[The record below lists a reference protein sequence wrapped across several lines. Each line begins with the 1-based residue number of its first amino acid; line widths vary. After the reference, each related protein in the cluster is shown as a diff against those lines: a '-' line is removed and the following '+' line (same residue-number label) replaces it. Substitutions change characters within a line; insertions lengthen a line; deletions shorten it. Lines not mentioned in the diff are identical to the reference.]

1 MYSNRIKEIRKKL
14 NLSVAKMA
22 EKIKIPTR
30 TITGYE
36 RNERTPSVEFV
47 AQCCTILNINAN
59 WFLTGKGEMFLSSQN
74 FASEYENVKNDILKE
89 VQKMFKEK
97 GL

>member
-59 WFLTGKGEMFLSSQN
+59 WFLTGKGEMFLASQN